1 MNITWH
7 SAAPE
12 RFRLTVFKEGQSL
25 QDPIGPGPWVGAWLW
40 IYSPH
45 TREDEAGWVR
55 AAHGFRRNGKVEL
68 RSPVGL
74 LATIEDAS
82 DFMEVE
88 DVAPF
93 AAAARTE
100 PLERVE
106 GLGSIPFIGDFFA
119 APVPGG
125 LLPRSSYAQM
135 ALDNAALYTEQE
147 RRELYARGMESQPS
161 DEPLNQF
168 VAAAI
173 VPSRTLKYRS
183 DRPYRTGRSTVPDVI
198 DQWDTPSQAPFPLYE
213 CAADCEE
220 FAQIAFQTA
229 VKLGPPEGYEACLA
243 VVVLSD
249 GTQNVMHA
257 MAMCVD
263 RTWLNAHWDNP
274 DNMDAAKL
282 PHVPLDG
289 VEHSRAIPA
298 PGELPTHVHYPFL
311 VALLRADGLRI
322 LMHKD
327 AVAGVPWENTSV
339 RFVSHCD
346 KEEQQRRRWTGAE
359 LVRKYMP
366 AAHAEARVGAGTA
379 GRYDNSATSVVGKG
393 ADAHLRDFH
402 LNAYTTADAF
412 IRDRRGDF
420 PTRRGVYDAHFA
432 LEAVWG
438 RPVPSDIGGFDYLR
452 DTLRSAITTD
462 PNEYTMGIF
471 IKGGKA
477 IVVIVV
483 HHWRRGTE
491 AERDAEAQIEVPTF
505 APDTRLFRDSSFL
518 VVTGIVQPFFIST
531 TAFKRVTDLLIEDKC
546 EVLNLREP
554 VDELSLKQWEEKAR
568 EWTELAYE
576 SSLAFNNADPRIA
589 YLRVKDS
596 VSISSMLPSALRNTA
611 AVATETFVNRLKLP
625 QNGIRD
631 DPMLQIE
638 VAPTPAVDT
647 VSNQNARLV
656 VLSTSAFIVPPGDDV
671 NRIVVTKATEDEF
684 NPVFFERCLMRIIG
698 SVAGFGNSVALNGV
712 PLGIDRQP
720 EELSSPEGKLKSYA
734 LLSPKD
740 MILVPSYSAIVTDVS
755 AAMERTGL
763 TRDEKNPDVAIVFHV
778 PISNQLPEFS
788 GVQDTQV
795 RWPIPW
801 RPPAGKYRM
810 LILVVVRDHTNSVNV
825 NMIPFMARQRAQLAG
840 KGFELTGVWV
850 RCIDVSNREARDSA
864 YVAGVVTGLLPR
876 VRDGP
881 DKVVVAQEEKT
892 PAPAASAPVKRSA
905 PARNVIRVAI
915 HVDEHSSVLTRARP
929 YVEHKEDVVTEVFN
943 VLPEDT
949 SDLPIVR
956 RKRVAKADGVLVFH
970 AAAAEARV
978 EFEHLIAPE
987 CNRLRADGAKNL
999 IVIVCRRNEG
1009 DLLHSPINVR
1019 SETKELLKGI
1029 PIFFIDY
1036 NLVRPGNEVYL
1047 HPANGPRYKQIADAI
1062 QTWRGARRA
1071 VVDAS
1076 PAAEVVQ
1083 RPPVRVE
1090 PPVVQRT
1097 PSPVRAAAPVVDQP
1111 VVAPGPVQPTGGT
1124 VVRYRIVT
1132 DEVSDTLTLGFA
1144 TTIAPKLKP
1153 SLGDVRLQYSPSKAD
1168 GVLYFHR
1175 VVDDDRIMDQIIV
1188 AKCREL
1194 LGTGVRNVAVILCV
1208 RNTVSTLT
1216 KDVAADRYEGLFGNR
1231 VRVFRVDVQG
1241 NAPNFL
1247 WHPGNGPRY
1256 EAIAEAVRHW
1266 TDVDVPV
1273 GASAAAQPDVPVQP
1287 ARQLAPVQA
1296 AVPVAIRP
1304 PTGGA
1309 VVYAIVNDPTGD
1321 MTKRGI
1327 VRRIT
1332 GEQGIPTRE
1341 SREVQ
1346 TDFLIVFAEKKV
1358 SSWDEVR
1365 YELSRAMGE
1374 WNWRHIMLVAV
1385 HDSDEKESG
1394 DFPDDILEAT
1404 DFTGDLQLKDR
1415 AIRDQGSFDTLLDR
1429 MAGWITLTFR
1439 DAASA
1444 DDAFAET
1451 VLMPRPD
1458 DGRPVV
1464 RTATPSPEPD
1474 NGRPYSPS
1482 PSDPDNGPLATY
1494 GDTDSEAE
1502 FKQWYDENVLLIS
1515 TPVPPARPRAA
1526 SLGSLRA
1533 PLGPLVI
1540 PVPAAPAA
1548 LAPIAEYDP
1557 FDDAYDGGHAAHMHY
1572 SALGR
1577 ALAARLS
1584 TE

>member
-12 RFRLTVFKEGQSL
+12 RFRLTVFKEGQPL

-82 DFMEVE
+82 GFVEVE
-88 DVAPF
+88 DMAPF
-93 AAAARTE
+93 ADAARAE

-147 RRELYARGMESQPS
+147 RHDLYARGMELQPS

-168 VAAAI
+168 VAASI

-198 DQWDTPSQAPFPLYE
+198 DQWDTPSQAPFPLNE

-289 VEHSRAIPA
+289 VEHARAIPT
-298 PGELPTHVHYPFL
+298 PEELPTHVHYPFL

-327 AVAGVPWENTSV
+327 AVAGVPWDNTSV

-346 KEEQQRRRWTGAE
+346 KEEQQRRRWAGAE

-366 AAHAEARVGAGTA
+366 AAHAEARAGAGTA
-379 GRYDNSATSVVGKG
+379 GRYNDSVLSVVGK
-393 ADAHLRDFH
+393 DAGKHLREFH
-402 LNAYTTADAF
+402 LAAYPTAYAFVRDDA
-412 IRDRRGDF
+412 RGAF
-420 PTRRGVYDAHFA
+420 PSRIGVYDAHFV
-432 LEAVWG
+432 EEVIFGWKMG
-438 RPVPSDIGGFDYLR
+438 TDVPGGFDNLR
-452 DTLRSAITTD
+452 MTLSSLLATDENNSTICVFVRRAKNADEKDKAVVAISV
-462 PNEYTMGIF
+462 
-471 IKGGKA
+471 K
-477 IVVIVV
+477 
-483 HHWRRGTE
+483 HWRRGTE
-491 AERDAEAQIEVPTF
+491 AERYAEERKGPDSNLVPQKTVFFDDA
-505 APDTRLFRDSSFL
+505 FL
-518 VVTGIVQPFFIST
+518 VFTGVVAPFFVSRREFLDARDLVEGDRKT
-531 TAFKRVTDLLIEDKC
+531 EGERVSVFYVRYDVGRAVSEAW
-546 EVLNLREP
+546 
-554 VDELSLKQWEEKAR
+554 SAKAR
-568 EWTELAYE
+568 EWAELRHEA
-576 SSLAFNNADPRIA
+576 SHRFVDTTS
-589 YLRVKDS
+589 RVGHIEIKDS
-596 VSISSMLPSALRNTA
+596 IGAGVYGYFADARVNAVRDFAARRQLPTTGRSDEP
-611 AVATETFVNRLKLP
+611 V
-625 QNGIRD
+625 
-631 DPMLQIE
+631 LQIE
-638 VAPTPAVDT
+638 VANALRGSGLVNENRRMIVLTTWPFLAPESGSPHQIVITKS
-647 VSNQNARLV
+647 SNA
-656 VLSTSAFIVPPGDDV
+656 
-671 NRIVVTKATEDEF
+671 EF

-698 SVAGFGNSVALNGV
+698 SVAGFGGAVVTHAT
-712 PLGIDRQP
+712 PLGIDRRP
-720 EELSSPEGKLKSYA
+720 DEWSTPTGGLKTYAFMSPSATLRVPDYQSVKRDVTAAVEG
-734 LLSPKD
+734 
-740 MILVPSYSAIVTDVS
+740 
-755 AAMERTGL
+755 TGL
-763 TRDEKNPDVAIVFHV
+763 VRVDGNNVDVAIVFHV
-778 PISNQLPEFS
+778 PLSDQLPEFD
-788 GVQDTQV
+788 GVDAG
-795 RWPIPW
+795 WPVPW
-801 RPPAGKYRM
+801 QPPTGKYRM
-810 LILVVVRDHTNSVNV
+810 LVVVVVRDHTNAVPADW
-825 NMIPFMARQRAQLAG
+825 IPYMARGRA
-840 KGFELTGVWV
+840 ELTGKTFDLTGVFV
-850 RCIDVSNREARDSA
+850 KCVDVSNREARDSA
-864 YVAGVVTGLLPR
+864 YVAGLVKGLLPV
-876 VRDGP
+876 VRSEP
-881 DKVVVAQEEKT
+881 DKVVVAQEEKA
-892 PAPAASAPVKRSA
+892 PAPVASAPAKRST

-915 HVDEHSSVLTRARP
+915 RVDEHSLSLTKARP

-943 VLPEDT
+943 VLPEES

-956 RKRVAKADGVLVFH
+956 RESVAKADGVLVFH
-970 AAAAEARV
+970 RAVAEARV

-987 CNRLRADGAKNL
+987 CDKHRADGAKNL

-1009 DLLHSPINVR
+1009 NTLHSEIKINP
-1019 SETKELLKGI
+1019 ETKKLFKGI
-1029 PIFFIDY
+1029 PIFFIDFK
-1036 NLVRPGNEVYL
+1036 LVRPGDEIYL

-1062 QTWRGARRA
+1062 QTWRGAPRA

-1090 PPVVQRT
+1090 PPVVQRAPPPAQRA
-1097 PSPVRAAAPVVDQP
+1097 PSPVLSAAPVVDQP
-1111 VVAPGPVQPTGGT
+1111 VVAPEPVQPMG
-1124 VVRYRIVT
+1124 
-1132 DEVSDTLTLGFA
+1132 
-1144 TTIAPKLKP
+1144 
-1153 SLGDVRLQYSPSKAD
+1153 
-1168 GVLYFHR
+1168 
-1175 VVDDDRIMDQIIV
+1175 
-1188 AKCREL
+1188 
-1194 LGTGVRNVAVILCV
+1194 AVI
-1208 RNTVSTLT
+1208 
-1216 KDVAADRYEGLFGNR
+1216 
-1231 VRVFRVDVQG
+1231 
-1241 NAPNFL
+1241 
-1247 WHPGNGPRY
+1247 
-1256 EAIAEAVRHW
+1256 
-1266 TDVDVPV
+1266 
-1273 GASAAAQPDVPVQP
+1273 GASAAAQPDVHAQP
-1287 ARQLAPVQA
+1287 AQQLAPVQA
-1296 AVPVAIRP
+1296 AVPVVGRP
-1304 PTGGA
+1304 PVGKEI
-1309 VVYAIVNDPTGD
+1309 VYAIVNDPTEG
-1321 MTKRGI
+1321 MVKRGI

-1332 GEQGIPTRE
+1332 GEQRIPTHE
-1341 SREVQ
+1341 SHGEQ
-1346 TDFLIVFAEKKV
+1346 TDFLIVFAEKKE
-1358 SSWDEVR
+1358 SSWDNVR
-1365 YELSRAMGE
+1365 QELLWAMGE
-1374 WNWRHIMLVAV
+1374 WNWRHIMLVVV
-1385 HDSDEKESG
+1385 HAGDEKDPG
-1394 DFPDDILEAT
+1394 DLPGNISDAM
-1404 DFTGDLQLKDR
+1404 DFTGDLLLKGR
-1415 AIRDQGSFDTLLDR
+1415 AIRDQGSFDGLLDR
-1429 MAGWITLTFR
+1429 MAMWIVLTSR

-1444 DDAFAET
+1444 DDASIEF
-1451 VLMPRPD
+1451 VPLPD

-1494 GDTDSEAE
+1494 GDTDSDAELQQLVDEAE
-1502 FKQWYDENVLLIS
+1502 RLIGAPNP
-1515 TPVPPARPRAA
+1515 PVVPRTAPRARPRAA

-1533 PLGPLVI
+1533 PLRPPVV

-1572 SALGR
+1572 SAMGR

-1584 TE
+1584 AE